1 MPSAEFELL
10 DRIRRLASP
19 TERSQLI
26 DELDS
31 IRGPEI
37 ALFRLWTRVHE
48 TWQFDGWTDDGYYA
62 SKVDLARDI
71 QLLSATEYGVSDIE
85 NGGLHQFFW
94 NGTGVFAPE
103 MIEWFDRAGMPE
115 AAEILRKAVGRFGP
129 VYPRSQGDRQEFL
142 DGFEGKSRAE
152 WDPFY
157 ELDDPFFVVLRP
169 NEAQPTH
176 FEVMADRWLHETCGI
191 KKLGDPPRTAHPD

>member
-103 MIEWFDRAGMPE
+103 MIEWLDRAGMPAGCDTPKGGRTIRPRLPE
-115 AAEILRKAVGRFGP
+115 VAGRSPGVPGRLRREVKSRVGP
-129 VYPRSQGDRQEFL
+129 VL
-142 DGFEGKSRAE
+142 
-152 WDPFY
+152 
-157 ELDDPFFVVLRP
+157 
-169 NEAQPTH
+169 
-176 FEVMADRWLHETCGI
+176 
-191 KKLGDPPRTAHPD
+191 